1 MTEPV
6 KLLPCRCGAVLVS
19 RQTTAPLD
27 PSPETWWA
35 HPPSECPLFC
45 VGFPESKIPAWN
57 AIMSPSPREAE
68 LEDALRNARDWLSGW
83 ASAEN
88 ELAVIE
94 YAIAKADGSSPAVS
108 PESNTG
114 QNVADETRGG
124 HETN

>member
-1 MTEPV
+1 
-6 KLLPCRCGAVLVS
+6 
-19 RQTTAPLD
+19 
-27 PSPETWWA
+27 
-35 HPPSECPLFC
+35 
-45 VGFPESKIPAWN
+45 
-57 AIMSPSPREAE
+57 MSPSPREAE